1 MNALQKIQ
9 IEAKKIR
16 KAKPSMKYT
25 DAVKLASVK
34 YNAGKLGAV
43 AKVTPKKKS
52 APKLPVKKIVTTVTK
67 EKIAG
72 ANYIDNNVLVR
83 ISSIIK
89 EITQERTSVEN
100 LKVYIKKQPEF
111 KTVYTKQ
118 IQAKNKYISTLI
130 KQKNELK
137 KHL

>member
-1 MNALQKIQ
+1 MTALQKIQ

-16 KAKPSMKYT
+16 NAKPSIKYT

-43 AKVTPKKKS
+43 AKVATKKKS
-52 APKLPVKKIVTTVTK
+52 AAKLPVKKIVTTVTK
-67 EKIAG
+67 EKISG
-72 ANYIDNNVLVR
+72 IGVSGVLNR
-83 ISSIIK
+83 ITNIIK
-89 EITQERTSVEN
+89 EITQERNLVET
-100 LKVYIKKQPEF
+100 LKSYIKKQPEF
-111 KTVYTKQ
+111 KAVYTKQ